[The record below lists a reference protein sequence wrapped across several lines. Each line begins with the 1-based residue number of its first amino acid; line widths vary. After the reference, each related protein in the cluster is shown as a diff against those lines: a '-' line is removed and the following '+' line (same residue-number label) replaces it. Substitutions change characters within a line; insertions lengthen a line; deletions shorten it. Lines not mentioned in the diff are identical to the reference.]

1 MHMNNDDVSSCSI
14 WWCQTEL
21 SADSNP
27 FSPCC
32 DRALSDSNSQDRHHR
47 ELSTTLYYCSKQCH
61 CYSIACC
68 LVDCQC
74 SADGSVVVTATD
86 AGIVSIFVT
95 PSLSD
100 SHLASVFISADAAG
114 SSLVSAMSVFCAS
127 FTSLNATATQA
138 TSIHAAGTL
147 ARHAL

>member
-1 MHMNNDDVSSCSI
+1 MFHLAVYDDAKQSFQ
-14 WWCQTEL
+14 QTATHLVHAATGL
-21 SADSNP
+21 SVTAIVKTI
-27 FSPCC
+27 
-32 DRALSDSNSQDRHHR
+32 R